1 MELGLAASFFNT
13 TPIDGWDPA
22 GSGTWVIDVA
32 RGTLQVYDRFVSDRT
47 FGAKKRLLEIGDR
60 SLKLPAQ
67 YGVVRLPGNRI
78 YMLESLNIDAA
89 GANPYSDVYV
99 MHEAT
104 ARIEVYSMVSGALPS
119 GLPGPAV
126 PTLQAT
132 YWGDTDRYGSTDGE
146 FNQIRREIDIVWLER
161 GAIVGPESRIRV
173 GGYEYIIREIGRQL
187 DLVYC
192 RVERVT

>member
-22 GSGTWVIDVA
+22 GAGTWVLDVS

-60 SLKLPAQ
+60 SVKLPPQ
-67 YGVVRLPGNRI
+67 YGVVRLAGNRV

-89 GANPYSDVYV
+89 NGGAYSDVYV

-104 ARIEVYSMVSGALPS
+104 TRIEVYAMVPGTLPS
-119 GLPGPAV
+119 GLPGTAV

-132 YWGDTDRYGSTDGE
+132 YWGDNDRYGSTDGE
-146 FNQIRREIDIVWLER
+146 FNQVRREIDIVWLER
-161 GAIVGPESRIRV
+161 GAVVTPDSRLV
-173 GGYEYIIREIGRQL
+173 VNGTPYLIRELGRQL

-192 RVERVT
+192 RVERQA